1 MQIFVKTLTGKT
13 VTLEVEPSETIEQV
27 KQKVQD
33 KEGIPVDQQRLIYAG
48 KQMED
53 GRTLQDYNIQ
63 KESTIHLVLRLRG
76 GSFSVPEFVQTKN
89 ISYRGRNYKIKN
101 LEKAYLPH
109 TDYVNRMYRSAVYN
123 QHEQLIALAPLQ
135 SFPNNNFVL
144 DLKSNSTFI
153 INEIVEGTMIN
164 LFWDSDEGCWD
175 ICTKR
180 GIGGNY
186 SYFRNENK
194 ENKTF
199 RTMFLEAL
207 SEASISEANGKSE
220 ATDKSEANGK
230 SEGEA
235 TKTVLSDIDFS
246 TFDKTCCY
254 TFVLQHPSNHIVI
267 SVPNPR
273 LYLVGAFKIGDNGS
287 YTFIPP
293 KQVNIGS
300 LIVSVPLSYSSNEV
314 VTMQELPEILNKL
327 ETSMSNPTNEHTL
340 VGYMV
345 TNVETGY
352 RCAYYNNRYLEVKM
366 LRGNNPSL
374 HYQYLVL
381 RKIGKVSEFLHYF
394 PMYYEQFNKYFE
406 HFKMF
411 CERIHKLYWLVHV
424 KKELTI
430 ADVPCSKDKY
440 FVEKLHYDYFIPG
453 KKENPKYFITKK
465 IVAQMMDSENVMVPF

>member
-13 VTLEVEPSETIEQV
+13 VTLEVEPTETVEQV
-27 KQKVQD
+27 KQKIQD
-33 KEGIPVDQQRLIYAG
+33 KEGIPCDQQRLIYSG
-48 KQMED
+48 KQLENE
-53 GRTLQDYNIQ
+53 RTLQDYNIQ

-207 SEASISEANGKSE
+207 SESE
-220 ATDKSEANGK
+220 ATK
-230 SEGEA
+230 
-235 TKTVLSDIDFS
+235 TTVLSDIDFS
-246 TFDKTCCY
+246 TFDKSCCY

-352 RCAYYNNRYLEVKM
+352 RCAYYNDRYLEVKM

-394 PMYYEQFNKYFE
+394 PMYHEQFSKYFE

-424 KKELTI
+424 KKEL
-430 ADVPCSKDKY
+430 PCSREPFGSRVLESSIQPKDKY
-440 FVEKLHYDYFIPG
+440 FVEKLHYDYYIPG
-453 KKENPKYFITKK
+453 KKKNPKYFITKK
-465 IVAQMMDSENVMVPF
+465 VVAQMMDSENVMVPF

>member
-1 MQIFVKTLTGKT
+1 MQ
-13 VTLEVEPSETIEQV
+13 S
-27 KQKVQD
+27 
-33 KEGIPVDQQRLIYAG
+33 
-48 KQMED
+48 
-53 GRTLQDYNIQ
+53 N
-63 KESTIHLVLRLRG
+63 
-76 GSFSVPEFVQTKN
+76 PEFVQTKN

-123 QHEQLIALAPLQ
+123 QREQLIALAPLQ

-207 SEASISEANGKSE
+207 SEATGKSE
-220 ATDKSEANGK
+220 ATCKSEASI
-230 SEGEA
+230 SESEA

-273 LYLVGAFKIGDNGS
+273 LYLVGAFKICEGGL
-287 YTFIPP
+287 YTYIPP

-300 LIVSVPLSYSSNEV
+300 LIISVPMSYSSNEV
-314 VTMQELPEILNKL
+314 VTMQELPDVIEQL

-352 RCAYYNNRYLEVKM
+352 RCAYYNDRYLEVKM

-394 PMYYEQFNKYFE
+394 PMYHEQFSKYFE

-424 KKELTI
+424 KKAMTI
-430 ADVPCSKDKY
+430 EDISCSKDKY
-440 FVEKLHYDYFIPG
+440 FVEKLHYDYYIPG
-453 KKENPKYFITKK
+453 KKANPKYFITKK
-465 IVAQMMDSENVMVPF
+465 VVAQMMDSENVMVPF

>member
-300 LIVSVPLSYSSNEV
+300 LIVSVPLSYASPEV

-327 ETSMSNPTNEHTL
+327 ETSMTNPTNEHTL

>member
-1 MQIFVKTLTGKT
+1 
-13 VTLEVEPSETIEQV
+13 
-27 KQKVQD
+27 
-33 KEGIPVDQQRLIYAG
+33 
-48 KQMED
+48 
-53 GRTLQDYNIQ
+53 
-63 KESTIHLVLRLRG
+63 
-76 GSFSVPEFVQTKN
+76 
-89 ISYRGRNYKIKN
+89 
-101 LEKAYLPH
+101 
-109 TDYVNRMYRSAVYN
+109 
-123 QHEQLIALAPLQ
+123 
-135 SFPNNNFVL
+135 VL

-199 RTMFLEAL
+199 RTMFIEAL
-207 SEASISEANGKSE
+207 SEATCKSDASI
-220 ATDKSEANGK
+220 
-230 SEGEA
+230 
-235 TKTVLSDIDFS
+235 SDIDFS

-273 LYLVGAFKIGDNGS
+273 LYLVGAFKICDGGS

-314 VTMQELPEILNKL
+314 VTMQELPDVIEQL

-394 PMYYEQFNKYFE
+394 PMYYEEFNKYFE

-430 ADVPCSKDKY
+430 TCSQSVESKISPRELCSRAVEPSVLPREPNGSRAVESKILPKDKY

-465 IVAQMMDSENVMVPF
+465 IVAQMLDSENVMVPF